1 MKISSKRVQK
11 NKMVAAF
18 AAIICAIA
26 LIVIIITLRMNM
38 PDTHHVLTVA
48 HRGGAAVAPENT
60 LAAFKAGIDAGADA
74 LELDIHLSRDGAIMV
89 MHDPLLERTTNGIG
103 ALTEYTR
110 AELEQFNASSKYS
123 GTGVYAAQQIPTLED
138 VLHLLKSETREVGL
152 QVEIKLKADES
163 RYAGIEEKLISMLK
177 AYDLLDRTTVISF
190 DFPTLM
196 TINSLEPSLK
206 RGALISKKYMT
217 AVGSKGPSFVASHME
232 ELAVDYVGVNFN
244 YLSANLYKALRD
256 KKLGV
261 GVWTV
266 NDANSMQKFR
276 LMGVDFITSDNP
288 SLLVQ
293 ENGKELET

>member
-1 MKISSKRVQK
+1 MKISSKRVRK

-18 AAIICAIA
+18 AAIIFA
-26 LIVIIITLRMNM
+26 LALTAIIIVLRNTM

-74 LELDIHLSRDGAIMV
+74 IELDIHLSRDGVIMV

-103 ALTEYTR
+103 ALAEYTH
-110 AELEQFNASSKYS
+110 AELQQFNASFRYT
-123 GTGVYAAQQIPTLED
+123 GTGSYAAQQIPTLED
-138 VLHLLKSETREVGL
+138 VLRLLKSETRKVGL
-152 QVEIKLKADES
+152 QVEIKLKADEN
-163 RYAGIEEKLISMLK
+163 RYAGIEEKLINMLR
-177 AYDLLDRTTVISF
+177 AYDMLDRTTVISF
-190 DFPTLM
+190 DFSTLM

-206 RGALISKKYMT
+206 RGALISRKYMT
-217 AVGSKGPSFVASHME
+217 AVGSKGPSYVASQME
-232 ELAVDYVGVNFN
+232 ELAVDYVGANYN

-288 SLLVQ
+288 ALLVQ
-293 ENGKELET
+293 EKGKEIDS